1 MKKIIIVLL
10 FACFVFTGCK
20 NKDFSKYPFTETSW
34 SRNNGHDIETIN
46 FKTNGNF
53 SYTCA
58 CGNPVNDADLCE
70 NYTYN
75 EDTKEIKLKCFETT
89 EDTIT
94 TIKVINTTDDTLE
107 LDFGGEIRKFE
118 KNK

>member
-10 FACFVFTGCK
+10 FAIFIFTGCK

-46 FKTNGNF
+46 FKTNGSF

-75 EDTKEIKLKCFETT
+75 EDTKEIKLKTLYFFIFISPLFIFFKFSYFTT
-89 EDTIT
+89 E
-94 TIKVINTTDDTLE
+94 V
-107 LDFGGEIRKFE
+107 
-118 KNK
+118 